1 MIMKAEIL
9 ATGDEIRSG
18 ALVDSNSA
26 YISQKLEETGI
37 SVVRHSCVGDDSDI
51 LTAILREIGSRTD
64 ICIVTGGLGPTSD
77 DLTSQ
82 TAAKAAGVE
91 LILNKKA
98 LSSVEEFFKT
108 RKRLFTSSNKKQAL
122 LPEGSECL
130 FNPVGSAPGFSLKID
145 RCLFFFLPGV
155 PPEMRKMLSDKVLPH
170 IEKLQGKIRAYCQNR
185 TISTF
190 GLTEAA
196 VNEKLTG
203 FPDLFKEL
211 KLGLRANF
219 PVIQVKL
226 YGSGEN
232 ENNLNELLDKASDWI
247 SQKIGKRIVSSN
259 GSSMEKVVGDLLVE
273 KRATI
278 AVAESCTGGLI
289 SHLFTNVPGS
299 SDFFLFSGVTYS
311 NKSKIKILGV
321 SPSTLKKYGAVHEET
336 AKEMAKGAK
345 RISGATYGLSTTGIA
360 GPDGG
365 TEGKPV
371 GTVCIGLATP
381 DAVYAHRFHFSSFN
395 RLMNKKI
402 FAITAL
408 DLLRREL
415 LDLSK

>member
-1 MIMKAEIL
+1 MKAEIL

-37 SVVRHSCVGDDSDI
+37 SVVRHSCVGDNSDI
-51 LTAILREIGSRTD
+51 LTAILKEIGSRTD
-64 ICIVTGGLGPTSD
+64 ICVVTGGLGPTSD
-77 DLTSQ
+77 DLTSES
-82 TAAKAAGVE
+82 AAKAAGVK
-91 LILNKKA
+91 LAINKKA
-98 LSSVEEFFKT
+98 LSSVEEFFKA
-108 RKRLFTSSNKKQAL
+108 RKRLYSSSNKKQAM
-122 LPEGSECL
+122 LPKGSECL

-155 PPEMRKMLSDKVLPH
+155 PPEMRKMLSDKVLPR
-170 IEKLQGKIRAYCQNR
+170 IEKLQGKTKAYCQNR

-196 VNEKLTG
+196 VNEKLTD

-226 YGSGEN
+226 YGTGEDVN
-232 ENNLNELLDKASDWI
+232 SLNELLDKASGWI
-247 SQKIGKRIVSSN
+247 SQKIGKRIVSVN
-259 GSSMEKVVGDLLVE
+259 GSSMERVIGDLLIG
-273 KRATI
+273 KKATI

-289 SHLFTNVPGS
+289 SHLLTNVPGS
-299 SDFFLFSGVTYS
+299 SGFFLFSGVTYS
-311 NKSKIKILGV
+311 NQSKIKVLGV
-321 SPSTLKKYGAVHEET
+321 SPSTLEKYGAVHEET

-365 TEGKPV
+365 TESKPV

-381 DAVYAHRFHFSSFN
+381 DTVFTHRFHFSSFN

-415 LDLSK
+415 LGA

>member
-1 MIMKAEIL
+1 MKAEIL

-37 SVVRHSCVGDDSDI
+37 SVVRHSCVGDESDI
-51 LTAILREIGSRTD
+51 LTAILKEIGSRTD
-64 ICIVTGGLGPTSD
+64 ICVVTGGLGPTSD
-77 DLTSQ
+77 DLTSES
-82 TAAKAAGVE
+82 AAKAAGVE
-91 LILNKKA
+91 LAINKNA
-98 LSSVEEFFKT
+98 LSSVEEFFKA
-108 RKRLFTSSNKKQAL
+108 RKRLYSSSNKKQAM
-122 LPEGSECL
+122 LPKGSECL

-155 PPEMRKMLSDKVLPH
+155 PPEMRKMLSDKVLPR
-170 IEKLQGKIRAYCQNR
+170 IEKLQGKTKAYCQNR

-196 VNEKLTG
+196 VNEKLTD

-226 YGSGEN
+226 YGTGED
-232 ENNLNELLDKASDWI
+232 EYYLNELLDKASDWI
-247 SQKIGKRIVSSN
+247 SQKIGKRIVSVN
-259 GSSMEKVVGDLLVE
+259 GSSMERVIGDLLIG
-273 KRATI
+273 KKATI

-289 SHLFTNVPGS
+289 SHLLTNVPGS
-299 SDFFLFSGVTYS
+299 SGFFLFSGVTYS
-311 NKSKIKILGV
+311 NQSKTKILDV
-321 SPSTLKKYGAVHEET
+321 SPSTLEKYGAVHEET
-336 AKEMAKGAK
+336 AKEMAKGAQ

-365 TEGKPV
+365 SENKPV

-381 DAVYAHRFHFSSFN
+381 DTFFAHRFHFSFSN

-402 FAITAL
+402 FAMTAL

-415 LDLSK
+415 LGA

>member
-1 MIMKAEIL
+1 MKAEIL

-26 YISQKLEETGI
+26 HISQKLEEIGI
-37 SVVRHSCVGDDSDI
+37 SVIRHSCVGDDPII
-51 LTAILREIGSRTD
+51 LTAILREIGGRTD
-64 ICIVTGGLGPTSD
+64 ICVVTGGLGPTSD
-77 DLTSQ
+77 DLTSES
-82 TAAKAAGVE
+82 AAKAAEVE
-91 LILNKKA
+91 LVLNKKA
-98 LSSVEEFFKT
+98 LSSVENFFRT

-122 LPEGSECL
+122 LPYGSECI

-145 RCLFFFLPGV
+145 KCLFFFLPGV

-170 IEKLQGKIRAYCQNR
+170 IKKLQGKTKTYCQNR
-185 TISTF
+185 MIPTF

-196 VNEKLTG
+196 VNEKLDG
-203 FPDLFKEL
+203 FSDLFKEL

-226 YGSGEN
+226 YGTGED
-232 ENNLNELLDKASDWI
+232 ENDLNKLLDKASGWI
-247 SQKIGKRIVSSN
+247 SNKFGQKILSVN
-259 GSSMEKVVGDLLVE
+259 GNSMERVVGDLLV
-273 KRATI
+273 KNKATI

-289 SHLFTNVPGS
+289 SHLFTNVSGS

-311 NKSKIKILGV
+311 NQSKIKVLGV
-321 SPSTLKKYGAVHEET
+321 SPSTLEINGAVHEET
-336 AKEMAKGAK
+336 AKEMAKGVR

-365 TEGKPV
+365 TENKPV
-371 GTVCIGLATP
+371 GTVCIGLSTP
-381 DAVYAHRFHFSSFN
+381 AIDYAHRFHFSFFN

-402 FAITAL
+402 FAMTAL
-408 DLLRREL
+408 DLLRKEL
-415 LDLSK
+415 LNP

>member
-1 MIMKAEIL
+1 MKAEIL

-77 DLTSQ
+77 DLTSE
-82 TAAKAAGVE
+82 TAAIAAGVE
-91 LILNKKA
+91 LVINKKA

-108 RKRLFTSSNKKQAL
+108 RKRLFNPSNKKQAL
-122 LPEGSECL
+122 LPEGSDCL

-226 YGSGEN
+226 NGSGED
-232 ENNLNELLDKASDWI
+232 ENNLNELLDKAADWI
-247 SQKIGKRIVSSN
+247 SQKIGKRIVSVN

-273 KRATI
+273 KKATI

-289 SHLFTNVPGS
+289 SHLFTNIPGS

-345 RISGATYGLSTTGIA
+345 RISGATCGLSTTGIA

-365 TEGKPV
+365 TESKPV

>member
-1 MIMKAEIL
+1 MKAEIL

-51 LTAILREIGSRTD
+51 LTAILREIGGRTD
-64 ICIVTGGLGPTSD
+64 ICVVTGGLGPTSD
-77 DLTSQ
+77 DLTSES
-82 TAAKAAGVE
+82 AAKAAGVE

-108 RKRLFTSSNKKQAL
+108 RKRLFNPSNKKQAL
-122 LPEGSECL
+122 LPEGSDCL

-145 RCLFFFLPGV
+145 KCHFFFLPGV
-155 PPEMRKMLSDKVLPH
+155 PPEMRRMLSDKVLPH
-170 IEKLQGKIRAYCQNR
+170 IENITGKTRTYCQNR

-203 FPDLFKEL
+203 FSDLFKEL

-232 ENNLNELLDKASDWI
+232 ENNLNELLDKAADWI
-247 SQKIGKRIVSSN
+247 SQKIGKRIVAVN
-259 GSSMEKVVGDLLVE
+259 GNSMEKVVGDLLVE
-273 KRATI
+273 KKATI

-321 SPSTLKKYGAVHEET
+321 SPFTLKKYGAVHEET

-345 RISGATYGLSTTGIA
+345 RISGATCGLSTTGIA

-365 TEGKPV
+365 TESKPV

>member
-1 MIMKAEIL
+1 M
-9 ATGDEIRSG
+9 
-18 ALVDSNSA
+18 
-26 YISQKLEETGI
+26 
-37 SVVRHSCVGDDSDI
+37 
-51 LTAILREIGSRTD
+51 
-64 ICIVTGGLGPTSD
+64 
-77 DLTSQ
+77 
-82 TAAKAAGVE
+82 E
-91 LILNKKA
+91 LIL
-98 LSSVEEFFKT
+98 
-108 RKRLFTSSNKKQAL
+108 NKKQAL

-232 ENNLNELLDKASDWI
+232 ENNLNELLDKAADWI

-360 GPDGG
+360 GPNGG

>member
-77 DLTSQ
+77 DLTSES
-82 TAAKAAGVE
+82 AAKAAGVE

-108 RKRLFTSSNKKQAL
+108 RKRLFNPSNKKQAL

-145 RCLFFFLPGV
+145 NCLFFFLPGV
-155 PPEMRKMLSDKVLPH
+155 PPEMRRMLSDKVLPR
-170 IEKLQGKIRAYCQNR
+170 IEKLQGKTKTYCQNR
-185 TISTF
+185 MIPTF

-196 VNEKLTG
+196 VNEKLNG

-226 YGSGEN
+226 YGTGED
-232 ENNLNELLDKASDWI
+232 ENNLNELLDKAADWI
-247 SQKIGKRIVSSN
+247 SQKIGKRIVAVN
-259 GSSMEKVVGDLLVE
+259 GNSMEKVVGDLLVE
-273 KRATI
+273 KKATI

-345 RISGATYGLSTTGIA
+345 RISGATCGLSTTGIA

-365 TEGKPV
+365 TESKPV

-381 DAVYAHRFHFSSFN
+381 DAVYAHRFYFSSFN

>member
-1 MIMKAEIL
+1 MKAEIL

-18 ALVDSNSA
+18 ALIDSNSA

-51 LTAILREIGSRTD
+51 LTAILREIGNRTD
-64 ICIVTGGLGPTSD
+64 ICVVTGGLGPTSD
-77 DLTSQ
+77 DLTSES
-82 TAAKAAGVE
+82 AAKAVGVE
-91 LILNKKA
+91 LAINKKA
-98 LSSVEEFFKT
+98 LSSVETFFKT
-108 RKRLFTSSNKKQAL
+108 RKRLYSSSNKKQAM
-122 LPEGSECL
+122 LPKGSECL

-155 PPEMRKMLSDKVLPH
+155 PPEMRRMLSDKVLPR
-170 IEKLQGKIRAYCQNR
+170 IEKLTRKIKTFCQNR
-185 TISTF
+185 TITTF

-196 VNEKLTG
+196 VNEKLNG

-211 KLGLRANF
+211 KLGLRAHF

-226 YGSGEN
+226 YGTGED
-232 ENNLNELLDKASDWI
+232 ENYLNELLYEAADWV
-247 SQKIGKRIVSSN
+247 SQKIGRRIVSVN
-259 GSSMEKVVGDLLVE
+259 GNSMEKVVGDLLIQ
-273 KRATI
+273 KNTTI

-289 SHLFTNVPGS
+289 SHLFTNVAGS

-311 NKSKIKILGV
+311 NKSKIKVLGV
-321 SPSTLKKYGAVHEET
+321 SPSTLEEYGAVHEET
-336 AKEMAKGAK
+336 AKEMAKGAQ

-365 TEGKPV
+365 TESKPV
-371 GTVCIGLATP
+371 GTVCIGLTTP
-381 DAVYAHRFHFSSFN
+381 DTAFAHRFQFSSFN

-402 FAITAL
+402 FAMTAL

-415 LDLSK
+415 LNLSN

>member
-1 MIMKAEIL
+1 MKAEIL

-77 DLTSQ
+77 DLTSE
-82 TAAKAAGVE
+82 TAAIAAGVE
-91 LILNKKA
+91 LVINKKA
-98 LSSVEEFFKT
+98 LSSVEKFFKT
-108 RKRLFTSSNKKQAL
+108 RKRLFNPSNKKQAL
-122 LPEGSECL
+122 LPEGSDCL

-226 YGSGEN
+226 YGSGKD
-232 ENNLNELLDKASDWI
+232 ENNLNELLDKAADWI
-247 SQKIGKRIVSSN
+247 SQKIGKKIVSVN

-273 KRATI
+273 KKATI

-345 RISGATYGLSTTGIA
+345 RISGATFGLSTTGIA

-365 TEGKPV
+365 TESKPV

>member
-1 MIMKAEIL
+1 MKAEIL

-37 SVVRHSCVGDDSDI
+37 SVVRHSCVGDDPNI
-51 LTAILREIGSRTD
+51 LAAILREIGSRTD

-77 DLTSQ
+77 DLTSES
-82 TAAKAAGVE
+82 AAIAAGVE
-91 LILNKKA
+91 LVINKKA

-108 RKRLFTSSNKKQAL
+108 RKRLFNPSNKKQAL
-122 LPEGSECL
+122 LPEGSDCL

-145 RCLFFFLPGV
+145 KCLFFFLPGV
-155 PPEMRKMLSDKVLPH
+155 PPEMRRMLSDKVLPH
-170 IEKLQGKIRAYCQNR
+170 IEKLQGKIKAYCQNR
-185 TISTF
+185 AISTF

-226 YGSGEN
+226 YGTGED
-232 ENNLNELLDKASDWI
+232 EKALNELLDKAADWI
-247 SQKIGKRIVSSN
+247 SQKIGKRIVSVN
-259 GSSMEKVVGDLLVE
+259 GSSMEKVVGDLLIG
-273 KRATI
+273 KKATL

-299 SDFFLFSGVTYS
+299 SEFFLFSGVTYS

-321 SPSTLKKYGAVHEET
+321 SPSTLEKHGAVHEET

-365 TEGKPV
+365 TESKPV

>member
-1 MIMKAEIL
+1 MKAEIL

-26 YISQKLEETGI
+26 HISQKLEEIGI

-64 ICIVTGGLGPTSD
+64 ICVLTGGLGPTSD
-77 DLTSQ
+77 DLTSES
-82 TAAKAAGVE
+82 AAKAAGVE
-91 LILNKKA
+91 LVINKKA

-108 RKRLFTSSNKKQAL
+108 RKHLFNPSNKKQAL
-122 LPEGSECL
+122 LPKGSECL

-145 RCLFFFLPGV
+145 KCLFFFLPGV
-155 PPEMRKMLSDKVLPH
+155 PHEMRRMLSDKVLPH
-170 IEKLQGKIRAYCQNR
+170 IEKLQEKIRTYCQNR
-185 TISTF
+185 TIPTF
-190 GLTEAA
+190 GFTEAA

-203 FPDLFKEL
+203 FSDLFKEL

-226 YGSGEN
+226 YGTGKDEN
-232 ENNLNELLDKASDWI
+232 YLNELLDKASDWI
-247 SQKIGKRIVSSN
+247 SQKIGKRIVSVN
-259 GSSMEKVVGDLLVE
+259 GSSMERVVGDLLIG
-273 KRATI
+273 KNSTI

-289 SHLFTNVPGS
+289 SHLFTNFPGS

-311 NKSKIKILGV
+311 NKSKIKVLGV
-321 SPSTLKKYGAVHEET
+321 SPSTLEKYGAVHEET
-336 AKEMAKGAK
+336 AKEMAKGAQ

-365 TEGKPV
+365 TKTKPV
-371 GTVCIGLATP
+371 GTICIGLATP
-381 DAVYAHRFHFSSFN
+381 DTVLAHRFHFPSFN

-402 FAITAL
+402 FAMSAL
-408 DLLRREL
+408 DLLRKEL
-415 LDLSK
+415 LALSK

>member
-1 MIMKAEIL
+1 MKAEIL

-77 DLTSQ
+77 DLTSE
-82 TAAKAAGVE
+82 TAAIAAGVE
-91 LILNKKA
+91 LVINKKA

-108 RKRLFTSSNKKQAL
+108 RKRLFNPSNKKQAL
-122 LPEGSECL
+122 LPEGSDCL

-203 FPDLFKEL
+203 LPDLFKEL

-226 YGSGEN
+226 YGSGED
-232 ENNLNELLDKASDWI
+232 ENNLNELLDKAADWI
-247 SQKIGKRIVSSN
+247 SQKIGKRIVSVN

-273 KRATI
+273 KKATI

-289 SHLFTNVPGS
+289 SHLFTNIPGS

-345 RISGATYGLSTTGIA
+345 RISGATCGLSTTGIA

-365 TEGKPV
+365 TESKPV

>member
-1 MIMKAEIL
+1 MKAEIL

-51 LTAILREIGSRTD
+51 LTAILREIGGRTD
-64 ICIVTGGLGPTSD
+64 ICVVTGGLGPTSD
-77 DLTSQ
+77 DLTSE

-122 LPEGSECL
+122 LPEGSDCL
-130 FNPVGSAPGFSLKID
+130 FNPIGSAPGFSLKID

-226 YGSGEN
+226 YGSGED
-232 ENNLNELLDKASDWI
+232 ENNLNELLDKAADWI

-259 GSSMEKVVGDLLVE
+259 GSSMEKVVGDLLIG
-273 KRATI
+273 KKATI

-345 RISGATYGLSTTGIA
+345 RITGATCGLSTTGIA

-365 TEGKPV
+365 TESKPV

>member
-1 MIMKAEIL
+1 MKAEIL

-77 DLTSQ
+77 DLTSES
-82 TAAKAAGVE
+82 AAKAAGVE

-108 RKRLFTSSNKKQAL
+108 RKRLFNPSNKKQAL
-122 LPEGSECL
+122 LPEGSDCL

-145 RCLFFFLPGV
+145 KCLFFFLPGV

-170 IEKLQGKIRAYCQNR
+170 IKKLQGKIRAYCQNR

-226 YGSGEN
+226 YGSRED
-232 ENNLNELLDKASDWI
+232 ENNLNELLDKAADWI

-273 KRATI
+273 KKETI
-278 AVAESCTGGLI
+278 AIAESCTGGLI

-345 RISGATYGLSTTGIA
+345 RISGATCGLSTTGIA

-365 TEGKPV
+365 TESKPV

-408 DLLRREL
+408 DLLRKEL
-415 LDLSK
+415 LN

>member
-1 MIMKAEIL
+1 MKAEIL

-37 SVVRHSCVGDDSDI
+37 SVVRHSCIGDDSDI
-51 LTAILREIGSRTD
+51 LADILREIGSRTD
-64 ICIVTGGLGPTSD
+64 ICVVTGGLGPTSD
-77 DLTSQ
+77 DLTSES
-82 TAAKAAGVE
+82 AAKAAGVE

-98 LSSVEEFFKT
+98 LNSVEEFFKT
-108 RKRLFTSSNKKQAL
+108 RKRLFNPSNKKQAL
-122 LPEGSECL
+122 LPEGSDCL

-203 FPDLFKEL
+203 FSDLFKEL

-226 YGSGEN
+226 YGSGED
-232 ENNLNELLDKASDWI
+232 ENNLNELLDKATDWI
-247 SQKIGKRIVSSN
+247 SQKIGKRIVAVN

-273 KRATI
+273 KKATI

-345 RISGATYGLSTTGIA
+345 RISGATCGLSTTGIA

-365 TEGKPV
+365 TESKPV

-408 DLLRREL
+408 DLLRKEL
-415 LDLSK
+415 LN

>member
-1 MIMKAEIL
+1 MKAEIL

-26 YISQKLEETGI
+26 HISQKLEEIGI
-37 SVVRHSCVGDDSDI
+37 SVIRHSCVGDDPNI
-51 LTAILREIGSRTD
+51 LTAILREIGSRPD
-64 ICIVTGGLGPTSD
+64 ICVVTGGLGPTSD
-77 DLTSQ
+77 DLTSES
-82 TAAKAAGVE
+82 AAKAAEVE
-91 LILNKKA
+91 LVLNKQA
-98 LSSVEEFFKT
+98 LSSVDNFFKT
-108 RKRLFTSSNKKQAL
+108 RKRLFSSSNKKQAL
-122 LPEGSECL
+122 LPYGSECL

-145 RCLFFFLPGV
+145 KCLFFFLPGV

-170 IEKLQGKIRAYCQNR
+170 IKKLQGKTKTYCQNR
-185 TISTF
+185 MIPTF

-196 VNEKLTG
+196 VNEKLNG
-203 FPDLFKEL
+203 FSNLFKEL

-226 YGSGEN
+226 YGTGED
-232 ENNLNELLDKASDWI
+232 EKDLNELLDKASGWI
-247 SQKIGKRIVSSN
+247 SKKIGKKILSVN
-259 GSSMEKVVGDLLVE
+259 GSSMERVVGDLLVE
-273 KRATI
+273 KKATI

-299 SDFFLFSGVTYS
+299 SNFFLFSGVTYS
-311 NKSKIKILGV
+311 NRSKIKVLGV
-321 SPSTLKKYGAVHEET
+321 SPSTLEKNGAVHEET

-365 TEGKPV
+365 TENKPV

-381 DAVYAHRFHFSSFN
+381 ATDYAYRFHFSFFN

-402 FAITAL
+402 FAMTAL
-408 DLLRREL
+408 DLLRKEL
-415 LDLSK
+415 LNP

>member
-1 MIMKAEIL
+1 MSMKAEIL

-26 YISQKLEETGI
+26 HISQKLEETGV

-51 LTAILREIGSRTD
+51 LTTILKEIGGRTD
-64 ICIVTGGLGPTSD
+64 ICVVTGGLGPTSD
-77 DLTSQ
+77 DLTSES
-82 TAAKAAGVE
+82 AAKAAGVE
-91 LILNKKA
+91 LAINKNA

-108 RKRLFTSSNKKQAL
+108 RKRLFNPSNKKQAL

-130 FNPVGSAPGFSLKID
+130 FNPVGSAPGFSLKIGE
-145 RCLFFFLPGV
+145 CLFFFLPGV
-155 PPEMRKMLSDKVLPH
+155 PPEMRRMLSDKVLPR
-170 IEKLQGKIRAYCQNR
+170 IEKLQGKIKAYCQNR

-196 VNEKLTG
+196 VNEKLNG
-203 FPDLFKEL
+203 FPDFFKEL

-226 YGSGEN
+226 YGTGED
-232 ENNLNELLDKASDWI
+232 ENDLNKLLDKASDWI
-247 SQKIGKRIVSSN
+247 SQKIGKRIVSVN
-259 GSSMEKVVGDLLVE
+259 GSSMERVVGDLLIG
-273 KRATI
+273 KKATI

-289 SHLFTNVPGS
+289 SHLFTNVAGS
-299 SDFFLFSGVTYS
+299 SNFFLFSGVTYS
-311 NKSKIKILGV
+311 NKSKIKVLGV
-321 SPSTLKKYGAVHEET
+321 SLSTLEKYGAVHEET
-336 AKEMAKGAK
+336 AKEMAKGAQ
-345 RISGATYGLSTTGIA
+345 RISKATYGLSTTGIA

-365 TEGKPV
+365 SENKPV

-381 DAVYAHRFHFSSFN
+381 DTVLAHRFHFSSFN

-402 FAITAL
+402 FAMTTL

-415 LDLSK
+415 LGA

>member
-1 MIMKAEIL
+1 MSIKAEIL

-26 YISQKLEETGI
+26 HISQKLEETGI
-37 SVVRHSCVGDDSDI
+37 SVVRHSCVGDDPDI
-51 LTAILREIGSRTD
+51 LTSILREIGNRTD
-64 ICIVTGGLGPTSD
+64 ICVVTGGLGPTSD
-77 DLTSQ
+77 DLTSES
-82 TAAKAAGVE
+82 AAKAAGVE
-91 LILNKKA
+91 LVINNKA
-98 LSSVEEFFKT
+98 LNSVENFFKT
-108 RKRLFTSSNKKQAL
+108 RKRLFNPSNKKQAL
-122 LPEGSECL
+122 LPEGSDCL

-145 RCLFFFLPGV
+145 KCLFFFLPGV
-155 PPEMRKMLSDKVLPH
+155 PPEMRRMLSDKVLPR
-170 IEKLQGKIRAYCQNR
+170 IEKLTRKISTYCQNR
-185 TISTF
+185 TITTF

-196 VNEKLTG
+196 ANEKLTS

-226 YGSGEN
+226 YGTGED
-232 ENNLNELLDKASDWI
+232 ENYLNELLEKASDWI
-247 SQKIGKRIVSSN
+247 SQKIGKRIVSVN
-259 GSSMEKVVGDLLVE
+259 GNSMERVVGDLLIG
-273 KRATI
+273 KKATI

-311 NKSKIKILGV
+311 NKSKIKVLDV
-321 SPSTLKKYGAVHEET
+321 SPSTLEKYGAVHEET

-365 TEGKPV
+365 TESKPV

-381 DAVYAHRFHFSSFN
+381 DTVLAHRFHFSFFN

-402 FAITAL
+402 FAMTAL

>member
-1 MIMKAEIL
+1 
-9 ATGDEIRSG
+9 
-18 ALVDSNSA
+18 
-26 YISQKLEETGI
+26 
-37 SVVRHSCVGDDSDI
+37 
-51 LTAILREIGSRTD
+51 
-64 ICIVTGGLGPTSD
+64 
-77 DLTSQ
+77 
-82 TAAKAAGVE
+82 
-91 LILNKKA
+91 
-98 LSSVEEFFKT
+98 
-108 RKRLFTSSNKKQAL
+108 
-122 LPEGSECL
+122 
-130 FNPVGSAPGFSLKID
+130 
-145 RCLFFFLPGV
+145 
-155 PPEMRKMLSDKVLPH
+155 MLSDKVLPR
-170 IEKLQGKIRAYCQNR
+170 IEKLSRKTKAYCQNR

-226 YGSGEN
+226 YGTGED
-232 ENNLNELLDKASDWI
+232 EYYLNELLDKASDWI
-247 SQKIGKRIVSSN
+247 SQKIGKRIVSVN
-259 GSSMEKVVGDLLVE
+259 GSSMERVIGDLLIG
-273 KRATI
+273 KKATI

-289 SHLFTNVPGS
+289 SHLLTNVPGS
-299 SDFFLFSGVTYS
+299 SGFFLFSGVTYS
-311 NKSKIKILGV
+311 NQSKTKILDV
-321 SPSTLKKYGAVHEET
+321 SPSTLEKYGAVHEET
-336 AKEMAKGAK
+336 AKEMAKGAQ

-365 TEGKPV
+365 TESKPV

-381 DAVYAHRFHFSSFN
+381 DTVFAHRFHFSFFN

-415 LDLSK
+415 LGA

>member
-1 MIMKAEIL
+1 MKAEIL

-26 YISQKLEETGI
+26 HISQKLEETGI
-37 SVVRHSCVGDDSDI
+37 SVVRHSCVGDDPDI
-51 LTAILREIGSRTD
+51 LTAILREIGNRTD
-64 ICIVTGGLGPTSD
+64 ICVVTGGLGPTSD
-77 DLTSQ
+77 DLTSES
-82 TAAKAAGVE
+82 AAEAAGVE
-91 LILNKKA
+91 LVI
-98 LSSVEEFFKT
+98 
-108 RKRLFTSSNKKQAL
+108 NKKQAL
-122 LPEGSECL
+122 LPEGSDCL

-145 RCLFFFLPGV
+145 KCLFFFLPGV

-226 YGSGEN
+226 YGSGED
-232 ENNLNELLDKASDWI
+232 ENYLNELLDKASDWI
-247 SQKIGKRIVSSN
+247 SQKIDKRIVSVN
-259 GSSMEKVVGDLLVE
+259 GRSMERVVGDLLVE
-273 KRATI
+273 KKATI

-289 SHLFTNVPGS
+289 SHMFTNVAGS

-321 SPSTLKKYGAVHEET
+321 SPSTLEKYGAVHEET

-365 TEGKPV
+365 TESKPV

-381 DAVYAHRFHFSSFN
+381 DTVLAHRFHFSSFN

-402 FAITAL
+402 FAMTAL

-415 LDLSK
+415 LCT

>member
-1 MIMKAEIL
+1 MKAEIL

-26 YISQKLEETGI
+26 HISQKLEEIGV

-51 LTAILREIGSRTD
+51 LTAILKEIGSRTD
-64 ICIVTGGLGPTSD
+64 ICVVTGGLGPTSD
-77 DLTSQ
+77 DLTSES
-82 TAAKAAGVE
+82 AAKAVGVE
-91 LILNKKA
+91 LVINKKA
-98 LSSVEEFFKT
+98 LSSVENFFKT

-122 LPEGSECL
+122 LPRGSECL

-155 PPEMRKMLSDKVLPH
+155 PPEMRRMLSDKVLPH
-170 IEKLQGKIRAYCQNR
+170 IEKLQGKTKTYCQNR
-185 TISTF
+185 TIPTF

-203 FPDLFKEL
+203 FPDLFKEM

-226 YGSGEN
+226 YGTGED
-232 ENNLNELLDKASDWI
+232 ENNLNELLNKASEWI
-247 SQKIGKRIVSSN
+247 SHKIGKRIVSVN
-259 GSSMEKVVGDLLVE
+259 GSSMERVVGDLLIG
-273 KRATI
+273 KKATI

-299 SDFFLFSGVTYS
+299 SVFFLFSGVTYS
-311 NKSKIKILGV
+311 NKSKIKVLGV

-365 TEGKPV
+365 TESKPV

-381 DAVYAHRFHFSSFN
+381 DTVYTHRFHFSSFN

-402 FAITAL
+402 FAMTAL

>member
-1 MIMKAEIL
+1 MSMKAEIL

-26 YISQKLEETGI
+26 HISQKLEETGV

-64 ICIVTGGLGPTSD
+64 ICVVTGGLGPTSD
-77 DLTSQ
+77 DLTSES
-82 TAAKAAGVE
+82 AAKAAGVE
-91 LILNKKA
+91 LVINKKA

-108 RKRLFTSSNKKQAL
+108 RKRLFTSSNKKQAV
-122 LPEGSECL
+122 LPKGSECL

-145 RCLFFFLPGV
+145 KCLFFFLPGV
-155 PPEMRKMLSDKVLPH
+155 PPEMRRMLSDKVLPR
-170 IEKLQGKIRAYCQNR
+170 IEKLQGKTKTYCQNR

-190 GLTEAA
+190 ELTEAA

-226 YGSGEN
+226 YGTGEDKN
-232 ENNLNELLDKASDWI
+232 YLNELLDKASSWI
-247 SQKIGKRIVSSN
+247 SQKIGKRIVSVN
-259 GSSMEKVVGDLLVE
+259 GSSMERVVGDLLIGKE
-273 KRATI
+273 ATI
-278 AVAESCTGGLI
+278 AIAESCTGGLI

-311 NKSKIKILGV
+311 NESKIKVLGV
-321 SPSTLKKYGAVHEET
+321 LPSTLEKYGAVHEET

-365 TEGKPV
+365 TESKPV

-381 DAVYAHRFHFSSFN
+381 DTVLAHRFRFSSFN

-408 DLLRREL
+408 DLLRKEL
-415 LDLSK
+415 LRD

>member
-1 MIMKAEIL
+1 MKAEIL

-232 ENNLNELLDKASDWI
+232 ENNLNELLDKAADWI

-360 GPDGG
+360 GPNGG

>member
-1 MIMKAEIL
+1 MKAEIEIL

-51 LTAILREIGSRTD
+51 LTAILREIGGRTD
-64 ICIVTGGLGPTSD
+64 ICVVTGGLGPTSD
-77 DLTSQ
+77 DLTSE

-108 RKRLFTSSNKKQAL
+108 RKRLFTSSNEKQAL

-130 FNPVGSAPGFSLKID
+130 FNPVGSAPGFSLKINK
-145 RCLFFFLPGV
+145 CLFFFLPGV

-226 YGSGEN
+226 YGSGED
-232 ENNLNELLDKASDWI
+232 ENNLNELLDKAADWI

-259 GSSMEKVVGDLLVE
+259 GSSMEKVVGDLLIG
-273 KRATI
+273 KKATI

>member
-1 MIMKAEIL
+1 MKAEIL

-77 DLTSQ
+77 DLTSE
-82 TAAKAAGVE
+82 TAAIAAGVE
-91 LILNKKA
+91 LVINKKA

-108 RKRLFTSSNKKQAL
+108 RKRLFNPSNKKQAL
-122 LPEGSECL
+122 LPEGSDCL

-226 YGSGEN
+226 YGSGED
-232 ENNLNELLDKASDWI
+232 ENNLNELLDKAADWI
-247 SQKIGKRIVSSN
+247 SQKIGKRIVSVN

-273 KRATI
+273 KKATI

-289 SHLFTNVPGS
+289 SHLFTNIPGS

-345 RISGATYGLSTTGIA
+345 RISGATCGLSTTGIA

-365 TEGKPV
+365 TESKPV

>member
-1 MIMKAEIL
+1 MKAEIL

-26 YISQKLEETGI
+26 HISQKLEEIGI
-37 SVVRHSCVGDDSDI
+37 SVIRHSCVGDDPII
-51 LTAILREIGSRTD
+51 LTAILREIGGRTD
-64 ICIVTGGLGPTSD
+64 ICVVTGGLGPTSD
-77 DLTSQ
+77 DLTSES
-82 TAAKAAGVE
+82 AAKAAEVE
-91 LILNKKA
+91 LVLNKKA
-98 LSSVEEFFKT
+98 LSSVEIFFRT

-122 LPEGSECL
+122 LPYGSECI

-145 RCLFFFLPGV
+145 KCLFFFLPGV

-170 IEKLQGKIRAYCQNR
+170 IKKLQGKTKTYCQNR
-185 TISTF
+185 MIPTF

-196 VNEKLTG
+196 VNEKLDG
-203 FPDLFKEL
+203 FSDLFKEL

-226 YGSGEN
+226 YGTGED
-232 ENNLNELLDKASDWI
+232 ENDLNKLLDKASGWI
-247 SQKIGKRIVSSN
+247 SNKFGQKILSVN
-259 GSSMEKVVGDLLVE
+259 GNSMERVVGDLLV
-273 KRATI
+273 KNKATI

-289 SHLFTNVPGS
+289 SHLFTNVSGS

-311 NKSKIKILGV
+311 NISKIKVLGV
-321 SPSTLKKYGAVHEET
+321 SPSTLEINGAVHEET
-336 AKEMAKGAK
+336 AKEMAKGVR

-365 TEGKPV
+365 TENKPV

-381 DAVYAHRFHFSSFN
+381 AIDYAHRFHFSFFN

-402 FAITAL
+402 FAMTAL
-408 DLLRREL
+408 DLLRKEL
-415 LDLSK
+415 LNP